1 MGAVRIILLF
11 PEGVPVA
18 LRKKEDFCYFLKN
31 QIMSPQLELL
41 HKVAAMQ
48 DAETKKRIRGLI
60 DDLGLAFLNV
70 RPVEPEPTAAMV

>member
-1 MGAVRIILLF
+1 MT
-11 PEGVPVA
+11 
-18 LRKKEDFCYFLKN
+18 
-31 QIMSPQLELL
+31 PQLELL

-70 RPVEPEPTAAMV
+70 IPLTYSPG

>member
-1 MGAVRIILLF
+1 MT
-11 PEGVPVA
+11 
-18 LRKKEDFCYFLKN
+18 
-31 QIMSPQLELL
+31 PQLELL

-70 RPVEPEPTAAMV
+70 IPIEPEPTAAIV

>member
-1 MGAVRIILLF
+1 MALL
-11 PEGVPVA
+11 E
-18 LRKKEDFCYFLKN
+18 KEDFCYFLKN

-60 DDLGLAFLNV
+60 DDLELAFLNV
-70 RPVEPEPTAAMV
+70 RPVEPEPTAAIV